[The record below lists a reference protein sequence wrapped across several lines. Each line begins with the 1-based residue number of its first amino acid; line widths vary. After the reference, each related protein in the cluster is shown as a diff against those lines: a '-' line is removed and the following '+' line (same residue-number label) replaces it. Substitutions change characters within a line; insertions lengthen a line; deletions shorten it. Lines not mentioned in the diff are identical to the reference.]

1 MIETRVVGG
10 SYDGVNTFRGE
21 KGGLS
26 GLVESKTL
34 NKAFRN
40 THDEMHFLELGI
52 KDVVKWPMYA
62 KVINM
67 MSDIWSY
74 LSNSPKRKYQL
85 KAYHEEAEEKLE
97 VERAKNSI
105 MNQVKKKERIGK
117 DLSNAEQ
124 NLKKLSRKKQMLKK

>member
-1 MIETRVVGG
+1 MP
-10 SYDGVNTFRGE
+10 
-21 KGGLS
+21 
-26 GLVESKTL
+26 
-34 NKAFRN
+34 
-40 THDEMHFLELGI
+40 FLELGI